1 MKTLL
6 KGGYVIVN
14 EEKKSVDISIEQGR
28 VFAIASEINN
38 EGFDKVIHCDNFF
51 IAPAF
56 VDVHVHLREP
66 GFSYKETIAT
76 GTAAAARG
84 GYSTV
89 FSMPNLTPAPVD
101 AQSLQVQLEI
111 IDKEAK
117 VKVLPYGAIT
127 QTQSGRGG
135 LSQME
140 EMADKVIGFTDD
152 GKGIQAGGLM
162 REAMHK
168 AKSLGKL
175 IVAHCED
182 EEYDTYEPESECK
195 QVERDIALAK
205 ETGCPYHICHISTKE
220 TVELVRKAKGEGVD
234 ITCETAPH
242 YLIFDN
248 QDLPDEGRFK
258 MNPPIRGRADKEAL
272 IQGIQDGTIDMI
284 ATDHAPH
291 SEEEKSKGF
300 KDSMFGI
307 IGMETAF
314 PVLYTHLVKPGTIT
328 LEKLIDLMAIAP
340 RKRFGLPGGEIQE
353 GEVADLVLIDLE
365 EEYEIDS
372 EEFLS
377 KGRSTPFEG
386 MDVFGRIITTL
397 VDGEIK

>member
-1 MKTLL
+1 
-6 KGGYVIVN
+6 
-14 EEKKSVDISIEQGR
+14 
-28 VFAIASEINN
+28 
-38 EGFDKVIHCDNFF
+38 
-51 IAPAF
+51 
-56 VDVHVHLREP
+56 
-66 GFSYKETIAT
+66 
-76 GTAAAARG
+76 
-84 GYSTV
+84 
-89 FSMPNLTPAPVD
+89 
-101 AQSLQVQLEI
+101 
-111 IDKEAK
+111 
-117 VKVLPYGAIT
+117 
-127 QTQSGRGG
+127 
-135 LSQME
+135 
-140 EMADKVIGFTDD
+140 GFTDD

-182 EEYDTYEPESECK
+182 EEYDTYEPESEWK

>member
-182 EEYDTYEPESECK
+182 EEYDTYEPESEWK